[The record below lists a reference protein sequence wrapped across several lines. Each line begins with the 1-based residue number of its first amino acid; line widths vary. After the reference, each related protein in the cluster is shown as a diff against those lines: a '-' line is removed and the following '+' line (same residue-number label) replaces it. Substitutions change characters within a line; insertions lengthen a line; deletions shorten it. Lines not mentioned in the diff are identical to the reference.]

1 MKKAEKIK
9 DASWATWHYWSRTYS
24 QGNYYIPVLGF
35 TVWTESLLWY
45 WLLVGSMMLVAI
57 SLLLEPHEY
66 SCLENPKDRGAWMAI
81 VHGVTK
87 SWRWLRWLSLHACM
101 SENTLFF
108 FPLIFTV
115 IYLAVLGLC
124 YRIRTLGCGVWNL
137 VPWIWIRLG
146 PPPLVVQSLSHW
158 TLREVPKQNF
168 IFKFFNVF
176 FN

>member
-108 FPLIFTV
+108 FPLNFYC
-115 IYLAVLGLC
+115 YL
-124 YRIRTLGCGVWNL
+124 LGCAG
-137 VPWIWIRLG
+137 
-146 PPPLVVQSLSHW
+146 SL
-158 TLREVPKQNF
+158 LQNKNTWLWSVESCSLNMDQ
-168 IFKFFNVF
+168 IGATSIGSAES
-176 FN
+176 